1 MKELFFVALLP
12 DEQIQ
17 REITRFKQY
26 AARHFGSRHA
36 LRSPPHITLFPPFR
50 WLPDRLPEIEA
61 CLGRAAAAE
70 RPFELELNNF
80 NCFPP
85 RVIFVDVAP
94 SEALQGLHRRLKE
107 RLGEELALA
116 GDQRP
121 TFNPHLT
128 VAFKDLQRSLFSKAW
143 EYFSAIEYQRRF
155 RAEKLVLLEHH
166 AQGWAVLAE
175 FGFSAEG

>member
-1 MKELFFVALLP
+1 MESLFFVALLP
-12 DEQIQ
+12 GEQIQ

-50 WLPDRLPEIEA
+50 WPSDRLPEIEA
-61 CLGRAAAAE
+61 SLGRVAAAE

-94 SEALQGLHRRLKE
+94 GEALQGLHRRLNE
-107 RLGEELALA
+107 RLREELALE

-121 TFNPHLT
+121 NFNPHVT
-128 VAFKDLQRSLFSKAW
+128 VAFKDLQRNIFPAAWAHFSLV
-143 EYFSAIEYQRRF
+143 EYQRRF
-155 RAEKLVLLEHH
+155 QAEKLVLLEHH

-175 FGFSAEG
+175 FGFSAQG